1 MQKIFHLLVWRS
13 FYVSVDLSWRQS
25 KYRENVSLSRAFQ
38 HIFTTAKFLNPI
50 WHQWNCSWQILEGV
64 QACQDCLSQERV
76 SCFFHDVCTDPHC
89 DPQHRQTRND
99 FDSEIRVNHSST
111 LAQLSSWF
119 ISYSSKYLRPE
130 LRRRIMVAWFVIIQL
145 VVTLKLFCTSDW
157 FIADDTEHLKLKMAS
172 LHRWRRIQLKLI
184 WAVRDANQQSR
195 MQQRKTLLHNL
206 AMGTCLQISASQ
218 SRN

>member
-1 MQKIFHLLVWRS
+1 MFKHVKI
-13 FYVSVDLSWRQS
+13 VSVKSVSPASSMMSALIHTVTRNTDKQEMILIQRLELITHQLWLSW
-25 KYRENVSLSRAFQ
+25 
-38 HIFTTAKFLNPI
+38 
-50 WHQWNCSWQILEGV
+50 
-64 QACQDCLSQERV
+64 
-76 SCFFHDVCTDPHC
+76 
-89 DPQHRQTRND
+89 
-99 FDSEIRVNHSST
+99 
-111 LAQLSSWF
+111 AQWF

-157 FIADDTEHLKLKMAS
+157 FIADETEHLKLKMAS
-172 LHRWRRIQLKLI
+172 LHRLIRIQLNLI
-184 WAVRDANQQSR
+184 WVVRDANQQSR

>member
-1 MQKIFHLLVWRS
+1 MFKHVKI
-13 FYVSVDLSWRQS
+13 VSVKSVSPASSMMSALIHSVTRNTDRQEMILIQRLELITLQLWLSW
-25 KYRENVSLSRAFQ
+25 
-38 HIFTTAKFLNPI
+38 
-50 WHQWNCSWQILEGV
+50 
-64 QACQDCLSQERV
+64 
-76 SCFFHDVCTDPHC
+76 
-89 DPQHRQTRND
+89 
-99 FDSEIRVNHSST
+99 
-111 LAQLSSWF
+111 AQWF

-172 LHRWRRIQLKLI
+172 LHRWIRIQLKLI
-184 WAVRDANQQSR
+184 WVVRDANQQSR

>member
-1 MQKIFHLLVWRS
+1 MPSNSNRHFDNKYYVRIIYYHGRDKGDTPEHVSTLVRKIFGRMQKIFHLLVWRS

-76 SCFFHDVCTDPHC
+76 SCFFNDVCNDPVC

-111 LAQLSSWF
+111 LAQLSS
-119 ISYSSKYLRPE
+119 
-130 LRRRIMVAWFVIIQL
+130 MVY
-145 VVTLKLFCTSDW
+145 
-157 FIADDTEHLKLKMAS
+157 
-172 LHRWRRIQLKLI
+172 
-184 WAVRDANQQSR
+184 
-195 MQQRKTLLHNL
+195 
-206 AMGTCLQISASQ
+206 
-218 SRN
+218 